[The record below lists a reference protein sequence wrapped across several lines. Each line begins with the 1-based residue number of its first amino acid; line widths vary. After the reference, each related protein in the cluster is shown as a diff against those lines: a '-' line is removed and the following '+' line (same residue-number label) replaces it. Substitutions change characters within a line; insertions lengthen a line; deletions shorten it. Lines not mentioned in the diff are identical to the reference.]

1 MRETLGCPS
10 LRTLASRPAGNFQ
23 GRGKTRFGSSTTHTT
38 VRDRPPLADGAVHC
52 LDLFA
57 IREKTGASC

>member
-38 VRDRPPLADGAVHC
+38 VRDRPPLADGGAQR
-52 LDLFA
+52 LDLLA
-57 IREKTGASC
+57 IREETGTSC